1 MSASTPRHQH
11 LNKRG
16 RERLPVKHHQELG
29 HVCLARYA
37 QHCVHEAEVSELSDE
52 VHARH
57 TALWNNVLRRSC
69 DASNH
74 ASHVEAS
81 ENLSQ
86 VAPHLEAK
94 DEQLVVASAAGVVQK
109 RCRVFGGGYLTQRVT
124 QVAD

>member
-1 MSASTPRHQH
+1 V
-11 LNKRG
+11 NKRG

-94 DEQLVVASAAGVVQK
+94 DEQIVVASAAGVVQK